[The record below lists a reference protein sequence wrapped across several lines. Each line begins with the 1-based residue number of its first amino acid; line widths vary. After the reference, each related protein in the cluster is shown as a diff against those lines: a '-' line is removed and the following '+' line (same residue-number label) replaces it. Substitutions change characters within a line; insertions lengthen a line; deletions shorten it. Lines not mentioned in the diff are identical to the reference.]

1 MVAPTVLPG
10 RAFQG
15 TDRVSDLLFGWDARY
30 LSLNAY
36 TGQAGTFARSSVG
49 GLVQGTGLEH
59 ALDTDNQL
67 RLVGPASDG
76 VPRWEWVQ
84 DENSLWV
91 PALRLEGARTNGF
104 SNSHNLGNVSVWTQ
118 TSCTVSADAI
128 IGPDGKTTADKV
140 VEDGTAGATHQLQSV
155 ALPSPSDDT
164 DQTVSV
170 YAKAGERN
178 WFTIGIRSKPST
190 TIRRVFFDLSTGVVG
205 TEESGNT
212 GTIEDVGNGWYR
224 CTVTRDISSGPENPR
239 AFFGLADADGSSSY
253 NGDGASGLYLW
264 GAQVEVDQSFA
275 STHIL
280 TASSTV
286 ARAAESLSWP
296 FNAVPQP
303 MTVYHR
309 FVDRGV
315 AGAPSS
321 PMFMRIGST
330 NLSPAFFIYGAAG
343 SVTFTH
349 DNGVSAKYSVG
360 TVALADGDVVEL
372 LGKLNAD
379 GSVKGE
385 VYVDGV
391 LVDSPAASGAAT
403 LQSAWVGTNLY
414 MGSYGSGQFTY
425 ESHAALKIAPG
436 VRTMDWMRSA
446 Y

>member
-1 MVAPTVLPG
+1 MVAPTILPG
-10 RAFQG
+10 RAYQG

-30 LSLNAY
+30 LQLNAY

-59 ALDTDNQL
+59 DLDTDNQL
-67 RLVGPASDG
+67 RLVGPAPDQ

-84 DENSLWV
+84 NASGVWV
-91 PALRLEGARTNGF
+91 PSLRLEDARTNMFTRSEDF
-104 SNSHNLGNVSVWTQ
+104 SQGVWGKTRAAVSSNATI
-118 TSCTVSADAI
+118 A
-128 IGPDGKTTADKV
+128 PDGTVTADKLT
-140 VEDGTAGATHQLQSV
+140 EDATASSAHFISRPMDGL
-155 ALPSPSDDT
+155 T
-164 DQTVSV
+164 DNTVSTVSV
-170 YAKAGERN
+170 FCHAAERTWVKVSIITKTASN
-178 WFTIGIRSKPST
+178 YGAWFNLATGAIGTVEANATAS
-190 TIRRVFFDLSTGVVG
+190 
-205 TEESGNT
+205 
-212 GTIEDVGNGWYR
+212 IEDYGGGWYR
-224 CTVTRDISSGPENPR
+224 CIVNTDVLTGGARTQGLVI
-239 AFFGLADADGSSSY
+239 LADADNSISY
-253 NGDGASGLYLW
+253 TGDGASGIYVW
-264 GAQVEVDQSFA
+264 GIQGEEDQPFP
-275 STHIL
+275 STYIP
-280 TASSTV
+280 TAASTV

-425 ESHAALKIAPG
+425 ESHAALKIARG
-436 VRTMDWMRSA
+436 VRTMDYMRGA
-446 Y
+446 F